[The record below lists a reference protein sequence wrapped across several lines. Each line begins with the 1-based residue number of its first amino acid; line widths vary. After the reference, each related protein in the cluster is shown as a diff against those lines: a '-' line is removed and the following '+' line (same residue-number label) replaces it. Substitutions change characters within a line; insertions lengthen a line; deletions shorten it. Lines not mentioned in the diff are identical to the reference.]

1 MENHFPLPAFSSL
14 HEVRK
19 TMLLALSTLL
29 SNSNG
34 TISKVLVLGSLSVIM
49 EQNRSDIWSKLLSI
63 VFPSESAI
71 DPSLLRQLLYSF
83 IVMSLYV
90 QYFFFGKQH

>member
-1 MENHFPLPAFSSL
+1 
-14 HEVRK
+14 
-19 TMLLALSTLL
+19 MLLALSSLL

-90 QYFFFGKQH
+90 QYLFFGKQH